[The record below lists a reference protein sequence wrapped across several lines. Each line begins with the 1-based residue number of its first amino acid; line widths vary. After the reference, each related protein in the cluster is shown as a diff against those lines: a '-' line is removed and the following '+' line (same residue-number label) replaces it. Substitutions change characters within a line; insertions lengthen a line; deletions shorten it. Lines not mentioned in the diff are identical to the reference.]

1 MLTAAQL
8 IKYALQAAKAPGYVT
23 QAEDF
28 LNGRLSSMA
37 RRFDFDVLKTFAS
50 IPIVAG
56 VQQYLLPTDYV
67 RGLDCFYYI
76 GGLPQTIGQIDL
88 NEYNAINA
96 GSIAMSYPTKYATDP
111 STAGGSPPFIY
122 FYPMP
127 NTSFPMS
134 LRYASQPPDIA
145 SPSTS
150 SVVPWFPDS
159 MLLLALLTADLCLL
173 TDDTRAG
180 ELAASANSQFLAF
193 LKMQGDKEGYANTV
207 KLGQSFQ
214 RQRNRLPA
222 SKLTGF

>member
-8 IKYALQAAKAPGYVT
+8 IQYALQAAKAPGYT
-23 QAEDF
+23 QQAGDF

-37 RRFDFDVLKTFAS
+37 RRFDFDVLKKFAT
-50 IPIVAG
+50 INVQAG
-56 VQQYLLPTDYV
+56 VQRYLLPTDYV

-76 GGLPQTIGQIDL
+76 GGLPQTLGQIDL
-88 NEYNAINA
+88 NEYNALNA
-96 GSIAMSYPTKYATDP
+96 GSLSMAYPTKYATDP
-111 STAGGSPPFIY
+111 STAGGVPPYIY

-127 NTSFPMS
+127 NTAFPMS

-145 SPSTS
+145 NPATS

-180 ELAASANSQFLAF
+180 ELAASANSQFVSF
-193 LKMQGDKEGYANTV
+193 LKMQGDKEGYVNTV

-214 RQRNRLPA
+214 RQRNKLPA